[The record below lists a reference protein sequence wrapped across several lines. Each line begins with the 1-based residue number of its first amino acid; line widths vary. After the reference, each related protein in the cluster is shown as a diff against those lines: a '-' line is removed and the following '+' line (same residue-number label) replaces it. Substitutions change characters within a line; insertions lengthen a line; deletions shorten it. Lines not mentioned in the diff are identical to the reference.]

1 MAETL
6 SSASGEGF
14 GVTLREVKI
23 MIAILKSVSKQKCLA
38 SVEQRQRKAFA
49 NILLYCYERHSHKLG
64 FRHHFSTNVLA
75 GLDEN
80 YDDQQLTNAVL
91 PQTGFQ
97 VRINR
102 LSSGFRSGQI
112 SSTLIVKDIKEL
124 AEGGATIPTSFLFDA
139 GKREFSW

>member
-1 MAETL
+1 MAENF
-6 SSASGEGF
+6 SSAGGEGF

-23 MIAILKSVSKQKCLA
+23 MIAILKSVSKQKYLTL
-38 SVEQRQRKAFA
+38 VEQRRRKAFA
-49 NILLYCYERHSHKLG
+49 NVFLYCHERHSHNLG

-80 YDDQQLTNAVL
+80 YDDHQLTKAAL
-91 PQTGFQ
+91 SQTGFQ

-102 LSSGFRSGQI
+102 LSNGFRSGQI
-112 SSTLIVKDIKEL
+112 SSALIVKDIKEL

-139 GKREFSW
+139 GKQEFSW